1 MVCVSRVPGSALRVA
16 SVLRAAPVVAF
27 CGSRRGFVGRGELA
41 FLSVVSLLPPGG
53 RVLVGCARGV
63 DSAARAAFPAC
74 FVFRVQSFVR
84 PGFGL
89 SRACFARRSA
99 ALVGSCVA
107 GGGVLV
113 GFPAGACPV
122 GLVPSAV
129 SSACF
134 AGFGSGSWASLALAV
149 GSGGRVLVW
158 LPVGVAPP
166 AWGFA
171 SLGSGWWSVG

>member
-16 SVLRAAPVVAF
+16 SVLRASPVVAF

-41 FLSVVSLLPPGG
+41 FLSVVALLPPGG

-63 DSAARAAFPAC
+63 DEAVRVAFPGC
-74 FVFRVQSFVR
+74 LVFRVQSFVR
-84 PGFGL
+84 SGFGL

-107 GGGVLV
+107 AGGVLV
-113 GFPAGACPV
+113 AFPAEACPA
-122 GLVPSAV
+122 GLVPGFSCG
-129 SSACF
+129 ACF
-134 AGFGSGSWASLALAV
+134 GGFGSGSWSSVALAV
-149 GSGGRVLVW
+149 GSGGRVLLW
-158 LPVGVAPP
+158 LPAGAVPP

-171 SLGSGWWSVG
+171 ALGGGWWSVG